1 MSVEGTDMLVCVRVC
16 VSVRRCG
23 SVRVSFRFGCPEGPG
38 LASHLS
44 LSVPSLLCPQTSVP
58 SGPPR

>member
-1 MSVEGTDMLVCVRVC
+1 MSGEGTDMLVCVCRLGGVGLRMC
-16 VSVRRCG
+16 HSG
-23 SVRVSFRFGCPEGPG
+23 SAVLRAQVGQR